1 MNMTIPQP
9 KEQICK
15 RSLISGRVQG
25 VSFRFHTCQKAL
37 ELGLAGRVRNL
48 PDGRVEALIQGD
60 RAVVEAM
67 SYWFWKGS
75 PQSQVEAVETET
87 QELQEF
93 QAFEIQ
99 Y

>member
-1 MNMTIPQP
+1 MSSDISQ
-9 KEQICK
+9 QICK

-25 VSFRFHTCQKAL
+25 VSFRYYTCRKAIA
-37 ELGLAGRVRNL
+37 LGLTGWVRNL
-48 PDGRVEALIQGD
+48 PDGRVEAIIQGD

-67 SYWFWKGS
+67 FRWFWKGS
-75 PQSQVEAVETET
+75 PLSHVEAVETEN
-87 QELQEF
+87 QQLQQF

>member
-1 MNMTIPQP
+1 MIT
-9 KEQICK
+9 
-15 RSLISGRVQG
+15 GRVQG
-25 VSFRFHTCQKAL
+25 VSFRYYTCKKAIA
-37 ELGLAGRVRNL
+37 LGLTGSVRNL

-75 PQSQVEAVETET
+75 PESQVEGVETEA
-87 QELQEF
+87 QELQAF
-93 QAFEIQ
+93 HSFEIK